1 MAVCNT
7 QNKNLVK
14 NLAVSEIRSTFAKR
28 KIECGVEQ
36 R

>member
-1 MAVCNT
+1 MAFAIPVT
-7 QNKNLVK
+7 KNLVK

-28 KIECGVEQ
+28 KTECGVEQ